1 MKGLVIALAS
11 FVGLIVVAAIVFVGL
26 YISNAN
32 KGATMEESIVAAYE
46 ANRNVLSNTTAR
58 IMEMAQVNEIY
69 RDDLNEVIENTFTG
83 RYGEDGSQ
91 AVFQWIQEQNIPLD
105 PGLYR
110 TLQASVEAGRN
121 EFRNSQ
127 NRLIDLRRQY
137 QRELRL
143 VVSGF
148 FLRLAG
154 YPHIDLAQ
162 FDIIVLDEI
171 AERFD
176 NRQDQVLDIRGN
188 RS

>member
-11 FVGLIVVAAIVFVGL
+11 FVGLILVAGIVFVGL

-58 IMEMAQVNEIY
+58 IMEMAQVNEMY
-69 RDDLNEVIENTFTG
+69 RDDLNEVIDNTFRG
-83 RYGEDGSQ
+83 RYGDEGSQ

-105 PGLYR
+105 PGIYR
-110 TLQASVEAGRN
+110 TLQASIEAGRN

-154 YPHIDLAQ
+154 YPHINLADY
-162 FDIIVLDEI
+162 DIIILEEVS
-171 AERFD
+171 ERFE
-176 NRQDQVLDIRGN
+176 NGRDQVLDIRRG
-188 RS
+188 